1 MTNTTLAAGR
11 LAPLTD
17 RGRQPRPIVAAIGAV
32 DGASV
37 LEAARLV
44 AERSGGAVTVLSAV
58 EPLPTYGYGP
68 EGYRFSANLM
78 EIQLASRR
86 QAIQVLMAR
95 ARRGAEE
102 GPEWVMQVRYGERA
116 ATIAQEAAALDAQLV
131 VMGIGQHGPINRLLA
146 TETTLATLRRVRC
159 PVLAIAGTMRTLPRT
174 VVAAIDFGPGSIHA
188 VSRALPLLAEGA
200 TLFLVHA
207 WERSE
212 MTHPALQE
220 ADDAYERALPERF
233 ARLRSALTVP
243 ASVTVKTVEL
253 VGRPVEEVLE
263 FARGHRADLIV
274 AGTHGRGFVERLI
287 VGSVATALLRGS
299 TCSVLIAPDPPLAVR
314 SRLER
319 HMTGTSSSRSSDEWG
334 AELEAFALRNR
345 GRRTQLEVDALRLGA
360 QVQERGYTLLGA
372 AYDPH
377 DRRVALMFDDPSRGT
392 VHLTRSIGHV
402 RSVAVLAGAAEQDQ
416 ALSIESEDGQTLLTF
431 LPE

>member
-1 MTNTTLAAGR
+1 
-11 LAPLTD
+11 
-17 RGRQPRPIVAAIGAV
+17 
-32 DGASV
+32 
-37 LEAARLV
+37 
-44 AERSGGAVTVLSAV
+44 
-58 EPLPTYGYGP
+58 
-68 EGYRFSANLM
+68 M

-86 QAIQVLMAR
+86 QAVQVLMAR